1 MDIFFLFKNPFLA
14 MNVLF
19 FSYFVIILLKSTIGM
34 LYKILKVILKIL
46 LLIQILVCH
55 LDQYLNT
62 FKLKILY
69 FLEGL
74 YIHLKPLDHNEE
86 AIEFQT
92 LWNKSFFRNY
102 IYRKADAVH
111 IIILTFFHRYI
122 DIFMEFNGSKCE

>member
-1 MDIFFLFKNPFLA
+1 MDIFFLFKIPFLA
-14 MNVLF
+14 MNWLF
-19 FSYFVIILLKSTIGM
+19 FSYFVIVLLKNTIGM
-34 LYKILKVILKIL
+34 LYRILKVILKIL
-46 LLIQILVCH
+46 LPIQILVCR

-92 LWNKSFFRNY
+92 L
-102 IYRKADAVH
+102 
-111 IIILTFFHRYI
+111 
-122 DIFMEFNGSKCE
+122 